1 MKLIVIKNLK
11 NNTTCNR
18 IFDYLLVSKYKDKSS
33 TKSFIKDFKNVCV
46 YINQNEEFVINNRPL
61 KIV

>member
-18 IFDYLLVSKYKDKSS
+18 IFDYLLVSKYKVNHQLKVLLNIL
-33 TKSFIKDFKNVCV
+33 KMYVC
-46 YINQNEEFVINNRPL
+46 ILNKMRGSLLI
-61 KIV
+61 I